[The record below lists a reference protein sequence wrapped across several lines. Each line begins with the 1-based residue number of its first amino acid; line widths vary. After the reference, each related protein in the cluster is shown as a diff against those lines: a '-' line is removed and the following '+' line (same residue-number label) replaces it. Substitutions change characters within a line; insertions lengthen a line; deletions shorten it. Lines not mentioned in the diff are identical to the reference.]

1 MTAQPHDYRGPVDR
15 PRTVGAVKQ
24 ALPEGLR
31 ARFEQQLDETAPEDL
46 FGVVAHWA
54 AVAQAASDPGLDSA
68 AAAVREGAV
77 PTYELGDVF
86 PALAD
91 LL

>member
-1 MTAQPHDYRGPVDR
+1 MTAQPHEYRGPVDR
-15 PRTVGAVKQ
+15 PRTVGAVKE

-31 ARFEQQLDETAPEDL
+31 GRFERELDETAPEGL
-46 FGVVAHWA
+46 FALVARWA

-77 PTYELGDVF
+77 PTYKLGEVL